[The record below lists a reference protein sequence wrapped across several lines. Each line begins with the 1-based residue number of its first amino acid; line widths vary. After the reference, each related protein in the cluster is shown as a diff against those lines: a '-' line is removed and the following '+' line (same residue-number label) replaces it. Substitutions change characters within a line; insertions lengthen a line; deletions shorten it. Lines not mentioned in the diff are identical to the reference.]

1 MHALLCRE
9 LKRPYK
15 HQGFMLSRIN
25 IRLHITSKGD
35 RHGPSYR
42 QQKQMPLNGHT
53 EATAMPMAFHLLP
66 VAAYTGAATMTPYT
80 GQAPV
85 SICEVPRR
93 GVSTTNEAGAGDWCM
108 LIKGATT
115 ETGSRVQPCSW
126 LVNTPARMSLPG
138 LEGRNECELVDRQSQ
153 RAGSPQECCALL
165 WPAP

>member
-66 VAAYTGAATMTPYT
+66 VAAYTGAATITPCKNDQL
-80 GQAPV
+80 GWALR
-85 SICEVPRR
+85 E
-93 GVSTTNEAGAGDWCM
+93 M
-108 LIKGATT
+108 LQEQKSEG
-115 ETGSRVQPCSW
+115 
-126 LVNTPARMSLPG
+126 SLPVRRRDCMQSPSIRRWCCHHIR
-138 LEGRNECELVDRQSQ
+138 LTRAAKASRCCYTSRNTQ
-153 RAGSPQECCALL
+153 
-165 WPAP
+165 